1 MVKTRLQDLGTD
13 GPPEGSALLCVS
25 VSGCPRANATGTMG
39 LKDPRL
45 LPLRGREGLARVSCL
60 VSSQPSAMEK
70 LWPPLPDSYGG

>member
-1 MVKTRLQDLGTD
+1 
-13 GPPEGSALLCVS
+13 
-25 VSGCPRANATGTMG
+25 MG